1 MRADEKER
9 HTIRGTVSNGF
20 LKLSLS
26 SPTLPRQEG
35 VSLTPDR
42 QPTVKYLRRVKV
54 APSWIEVLANAP
66 TVQSV
71 WIVREKSTVKYN
83 AASSML
89 AVVVEARALR
99 LPEGRA
105 LKHCVYQARRYKV
118 AHD

>member
-1 MRADEKER
+1 MRPDENER
-9 HTIRGTVSNGF
+9 HTVRGTVSNRF
-20 LKLSLS
+20 LKVSLY

-42 QPTVKYLRRVKV
+42 QPTVKYLRCVEV
-54 APSWIEVLANAP
+54 EPSWIEVLANAP

-89 AVVVEARALR
+89 AVVVEARALSLR
-99 LPEGRA
+99 EG
-105 LKHCVYQARRYKV
+105 
-118 AHD
+118 D